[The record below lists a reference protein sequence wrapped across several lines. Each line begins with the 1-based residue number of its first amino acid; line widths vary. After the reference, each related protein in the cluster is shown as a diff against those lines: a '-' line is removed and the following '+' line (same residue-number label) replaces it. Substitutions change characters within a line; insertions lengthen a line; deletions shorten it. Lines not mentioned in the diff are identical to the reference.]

1 MCCPLRAVM
10 GRRPI
15 TVREPRGKMTC
26 SPHFVWFADDVALS
40 RDIEA
45 IPAPIAGLDPSRN
58 REPAAN
64 AITGKPH
71 WAEAELGE
79 QLYAGGKSRRED
91 QMTGRRML
99 LAALACAAIATT
111 TYNAFA
117 DDATDATSPQEIGRQ
132 LKSRGLPLGTL
143 PMGTASPLPSSA
155 ASPDVHAAPLV
166 PGAPKSRGVPSTAA
180 PPQTTAAAHPSVT
193 LKAITVEPGSAKLKP
208 DSLDVLRNLG
218 IALNQIVKDGPKLL
232 IEGHTDNKGTAAY
245 NMELSMRRADAV
257 KEYLVREM
265 GVPADRLETVDKGF
279 SEPANLGNPNAPENR
294 RVVVVNLGAS

>member
-64 AITGKPH
+64 EITGKPH

-91 QMTGRRML
+91 QMTGRRFKIRIG
-99 LAALACAAIATT
+99 AVASSASDI
-111 TYNAFA
+111 
-117 DDATDATSPQEIGRQ
+117 DDDDPPVLGCVRISGIGRIG
-132 LKSRGLPLGTL
+132 RPF
-143 PMGTASPLPSSA
+143 P
-155 ASPDVHAAPLV
+155 H
-166 PGAPKSRGVPSTAA
+166 
-180 PPQTTAAAHPSVT
+180 
-193 LKAITVEPGSAKLKP
+193 
-208 DSLDVLRNLG
+208 NL
-218 IALNQIVKDGPKLL
+218 
-232 IEGHTDNKGTAAY
+232 
-245 NMELSMRRADAV
+245 
-257 KEYLVREM
+257 
-265 GVPADRLETVDKGF
+265 
-279 SEPANLGNPNAPENR
+279 
-294 RVVVVNLGAS
+294 